1 MHKRERPHGQGAA
14 QTETNRFQD
23 SAQAGFVEACE
34 RQMMFSGDCACAYRE
49 IEGGAA

>member
-23 SAQAGFVEACE
+23 SAQAGFVEACA
-34 RQMMFSGDCACAYRE
+34 RQMMLRGDGACASRE
-49 IEGGAA
+49 FQGGAA